1 VCPHLPGPLLVELK
15 GLGISFPDMLLHF
28 ITRTARRAWTSFTV
42 RHRSEKSMKVDRNG
56 DIAGISRERLGC
68 AA

>member
-1 VCPHLPGPLLVELK
+1 
-15 GLGISFPDMLLHF
+15 MLLHF